1 MSHNGVDRPQVAK
14 IAAQIGSSLM
24 PDNDQWVNRFTV
36 NSTSSSSVYTV
47 SQRRSNGVWGC
58 SCPGWRH
65 HRKCKHVTDILRRLA
80 NLPAAAQQFEPAVL
94 EMLASAR
101 TAYLDLGA
109 PQPVR
114 TPTVLT
120 HRELDLGGAM

>member
-24 PDNDQWVNRFTV
+24 PDTDQWVNRFTV

-65 HRKCKHVTDILRRLA
+65 HRKCKHLTDILRRLA
-80 NLPAAAQQFEPAVL
+80 NLPAAQKFEPAVL

-109 PQPVR
+109 PRAVR

-120 HRELDLGGAM
+120 HRELDLGGAL

>member
-24 PDNDQWVNRFTV
+24 PDSDQWVNRFTV

-65 HRKCKHVTDILRRLA
+65 ILRRLA

>member
-24 PDNDQWVNRFTV
+24 PDTDQWVNRFTV

-47 SQRRSNGVWGC
+47 SQRRSDGVWGC
-58 SCPGWRH
+58 GCPGWRH

-80 NLPAAAQQFEPAVL
+80 ALPAAAQQFEPAVL
-94 EMLASAR
+94 AMLASAR

-109 PQPVR
+109 PQPIR
-114 TPTVLT
+114 NPTVLPR
-120 HRELDLGGAM
+120 RELDLGGAL